1 MKSSTPSGVPFW
13 IGLNDKFTE
22 GAFVWDS
29 GHEVYQGLLSNW
41 QLNQPSNR
49 TGEDCVTV
57 RENGGLYPLIGDK
70 MCNDNTRAYNFVC
83 QKRIFQYDWEV
94 LKNLLILSVEW

>member
-1 MKSSTPSGVPFW
+1 MKSSTSSGVPFW

-29 GHEVYQGLLSNW
+29 GHEVYLGLLSNW

-49 TGEDCVTV
+49 TGEDCVIV

-94 LKNLLILSVEW
+94 LKNVLILSVE